1 MLGLNLAGPKGMYL
15 TLQQQGINLLR
26 RFGTDAHVYLPG
38 IGTLNGLTAGNYFD
52 SVLTTAATV
61 DNPVGGVVDAVG
73 TINATQATTANKPIL
88 RRGALNLLTYSN
100 ALTNAAWAKTRV
112 TAALTATNAAGTADT
127 ATTLTE
133 DTSSGTHEVGIISS
147 IATTSGAVN
156 TCAVIV
162 RAAGRD
168 FARLMLIDSTFT
180 HRVHADID
188 LSNGTVGAA
197 VLTGSATSSAT
208 PSIVAV
214 GNGYYLVAISGV
226 MSTATSINVFL
237 RAANTSGN
245 VSYVGSG
252 ASALHVQAAALIPGI
267 YTTAQILAEDGIP
280 LTTSAAASN
289 PSAGKYSWQFDG
301 SNDYL
306 SLGSAPFQM
315 ADDHAVIAS
324 GTPTTSTTD
333 CDVFGQRNGGSTNP
347 LAPILRFGADA
358 KVKALYR
365 DDAGTI
371 DTPTMTAS
379 YIAGTPYVV
388 SCRKTGNTKVVRA
401 NGVDG
406 STKNTALGATTIT
419 TSTIGAGVTTG
430 VLGLFNGSIGPVIA
444 IKGTVTNAELL
455 TLERFVSSLTP
466 SGPIF

>member
-1 MLGLNLAGPKGMYL
+1 MSNSLSNGVSVGVRSLVSAACPDAAS
-15 TLQQQGINLLR
+15 INGTSAAAILR

-38 IGTLNGLTAGNYFD
+38 IGTLNGLTAGNYLD
-52 SVLTTAATV
+52 SALTTAATV

-88 RRGALNLLTYSN
+88 RQ
-100 ALTNAAWAKTRV
+100 
-112 TAALTATNAAGTADT
+112 
-127 ATTLTE
+127 
-133 DTSSGTHEVGIISS
+133 TS
-147 IATTSGAVN
+147 
-156 TCAVIV
+156 
-162 RAAGRD
+162 
-168 FARLMLIDSTFT
+168 
-180 HRVHADID
+180 
-188 LSNGTVGAA
+188 
-197 VLTGSATSSAT
+197 
-208 PSIVAV
+208 
-214 GNGYYLVAISGV
+214 
-226 MSTATSINVFL
+226 
-237 RAANTSGN
+237 
-245 VSYVGSG
+245 
-252 ASALHVQAAALIPGI
+252 
-267 YTTAQILAEDGIP
+267 
-280 LTTSAAASN
+280 
-289 PSAGKYSWQFDG
+289 GKYSWQFDG

-347 LAPILRFGADA
+347 LAPLLRFGADA
-358 KVKALYR
+358 KVKVLYR
-365 DDAGTI
+365 DDAGTLDNPI
-371 DTPTMTAS
+371 MTAS

-444 IKGTVTNAELL
+444 IKGTVTDAELL

-466 SGPIF
+466 SGPVF